1 MLANRRIAE
10 DGPPGPGWVMRYGP
24 AESMATSARPASAK
38 LADRAI
44 LAALSRL
51 LPAMYFCGGS

>member
-1 MLANRRIAE
+1 
-10 DGPPGPGWVMRYGP
+10 
-24 AESMATSARPASAK
+24 MATSARPASAK

-51 LPAMYFCGGS
+51 LPAALRGSRLVTPGSLLA